1 MKYVVNRIIELIM
14 DNEPS
19 KDKETMIRVDGFDNI
34 KIYEQVASKL
44 SEELLK
50 EGLTLDIKLAKNKWN
65 AFKKKTDNTTI
76 LQSMMQHNWV
86 AEEDSM
92 THYRNLHNSNVVV
105 LLGTEDEEDK
115 GGLAN
120 FQSITPD
127 ILIKTL
133 NGKYHMIFNDESL
146 TDSDNEVIDRLYKDL
161 FEFEAIDICKL
172 SDIADSWNGK
182 ISNSKDF
189 IELFFN
195 ELPSWGLPFRRLELP
210 KRQEIMGRKN
220 VLAGCHRFIVRQPF
234 NSKMSITQYNKYMK
248 RIDYYNSGEA
258 DLAKY
263 PGDNDCWSEQGISNY
278 DEFSKI
284 LKEFIIG
291 ENLNENTSKLL
302 TVDYSIVEDVLEI
315 GVPTGKKPPKDKV
328 KTLIGE
334 PLEVFTNALFT
345 TLAHIKNADIN
356 IENIE
361 FRFSQAEIVC
371 MYSDIEDDEE
381 QQQLLDTWKAICT
394 HCGGVIEYLNKRMW
408 TVNNKDIALS
418 CQPDGFLIPSRAYH
432 FIEEDA
438 MIKSASANKS
448 VSKISFS
455 TCYDVNGKKFHHDF
469 QWKFDAANSWDKNF
483 GELCLQDFC
492 KDKDGIYIPVS
503 EITKINS
510 LIFSKSEEE
519 FFDRL
524 KESDISF
531 DFNLADYIDRK
542 IPADEKVISARFDE
556 VGKAFTEFAYTIA
569 NEGFYTCLAKDC
581 SEISKLC
588 SAYANLGKYLRERT
602 FPENLKWILD
612 AYVNSFNIIGDISV
626 FEAEKEIESCIVP
639 AWHPATLEK
648 INDQKIFFLDGCGEW
663 WNEAQEKEKVTEKE
677 ILDTLSDLLQM
688 SMLQSTLDLF
698 PSYGQVYFGTIAS
711 YGAFSLYGRND
722 IKNENRLRD
731 MIHKDA
737 IFDDDFD
744 KNEVA
749 RLNDNAKMIY
759 GVMLEYA
766 KAFPNS
772 ADNLSIV
779 FIDPSELQP
788 IVAAMYKYIDTRR
801 KNNATAKVDI
811 SLRILVKPE
820 NKGGRNYLA
829 YWMDEFFSQDENVN
843 IHTYLNEWSSKAQ
856 LEKLLNG
863 NNDIAFV
870 MDILKVNNLGFV
882 ASHSNESLAP
892 SQCRFPI
899 VYKPTPISSTSVKRT
914 IELSQPQFKAAYE
927 HTQIVRYRNNME
939 KIPDEMYIASK
950 EVSID
955 SDGQA
960 IVHFLHEKAYWVVC
974 VDSGM
979 DGALLRS
986 DDVHQQDYNII
997 GFSTGKGA
1005 YGQYNLTIT
1014 TRKTILET
1022 IRKKLEDR
1030 LYSLFKWDKEQIK
1043 KAAQLCI
1050 DEASGLDGISLLS
1063 AINPKD
1069 ENIREFLAY
1078 ILTSLREEKSRSDS
1092 VLKIVIHLDSYKHW
1106 FDGDIDKDEDNS
1118 ASRPD
1123 FLVLEAFFT
1132 DDEKLKLKATVTE
1145 CKTSIYA
1152 NAEQHKSHALE
1163 QVKHGV
1169 RTLSKIFNPNSKS
1182 IKRRYW
1188 YAQLYRALAFAQVTF
1203 SNNTEEFAEVS
1214 SKLRSILDGNY
1225 EIEWNS
1231 RILGFWIDMPGD
1243 KEIENVSDDG
1253 ITIFDVPQK
1262 VIQSFLLENR
1272 VSDVDFVNIDAKDFI
1287 EDDEQQERIKER
1299 ERILEEEIESSQ
1311 KGKVKRMQFA
1321 ETYSPIKRNEE
1332 LSEDVPTENAEIQS
1346 EDVSVNNTN
1355 KETENQN
1362 LDDDIEAHDV
1372 SDRVPEPAQGD
1383 VPQPIKEDM
1392 IENNDNLEDIRVLI
1406 GKSKTSSDVYWEF
1419 GSPQMA
1425 NRHLLITGTSGQ
1437 GKTYSI
1443 QTMLYELA
1451 KGNISSVVFDY
1462 TEGFRL
1468 DQLESEFVE
1477 SMHNKINQHIVK
1489 IQGVPINPFKRQE
1502 QDFAGMKIQDTPAD
1516 VAGRFANILTH
1527 VYGFGEQQ
1535 YAAIYEATRVGME
1548 KYGDAM
1554 DMNHFQE
1561 ELVEIQSKNASA
1573 KTVVS
1578 KMTPFFHSIEFNKDA
1593 EFDWGN
1599 ILYAEEAKMNI
1610 FQLTMIDR
1618 EMQVIV
1624 TELMLWDAWYYTK
1637 NYGSKENPF
1646 VVVLDEAQNLSH
1658 KENSPSKAI
1667 LTEGRKF
1674 GWSAWFATQSL
1685 KVLADDEVVRLMQ
1698 AAFKLY
1704 FKPTDEEI
1712 TKMSKQLDPTNSSLW
1727 IGALKA
1733 LKKGQCIVVGDRR
1746 KDDGTFGGTKPTV
1759 TNITSFKER
1768 S

>member
-44 SEELLK
+44 SEEFHK

-65 AFKKKTDNTTI
+65 AFKKKSDNTTI

-195 ELPSWGLPFRRLELP
+195 ELPTWGLPLRRLELP

-278 DEFSKI
+278 DEFSKV

-291 ENLNENTSKLL
+291 ENLSENTSKLL
-302 TVDYSIVEDVLEI
+302 TVDYSIVEDILEI
-315 GVPTGKKPPKDKV
+315 GVPTGKKPPEDKV

-345 TLAHIKNADIN
+345 TLAHIKNADIS
-356 IENIE
+356 IENIK

-408 TVNNKDIALS
+408 TVNNNDIALS
-418 CQPDGFLIPSRAYH
+418 CQPEGFLIPAQAFH

-492 KDKDGIYIPVS
+492 KDKEGIYIPVS

-542 IPADEKVISARFDE
+542 IPTDEKVISARFDE

-612 AYVNSFNIIGDISV
+612 AYINSFNIIGDISV

-677 ILDTLSDLLQM
+677 ISDTLSDLLQM

-698 PSYGQVYFGTIAS
+698 PSYGQVYFGAIAS

-759 GVMLEYA
+759 GVMLDYA

-801 KNNATAKVDI
+801 KNNATVKVDI

-882 ASHSNESLAP
+882 ASHSNVSLAP

-1078 ILTSLREEKSRSDS
+1078 ILTSLREEKFRSDS
-1092 VLKIVIHLDSYKHW
+1092 VLKSVIHLDSYKHW

-1169 RTLSKIFNPNSKS
+1169 RRLSKIFNPNSKS

-1243 KEIENVSDDG
+1243 NEIENVSDDG
-1253 ITIFDVPQK
+1253 ITICDVPQK
-1262 VIQSFLLENR
+1262 VIQSFLLGNR
-1272 VSDVDFVNIDAKDFI
+1272 VSDVDFVNIDVKDFI
-1287 EDDEQQERIKER
+1287 EDDEQQERIEER

-1321 ETYSPIKRNEE
+1321 ETYSPLKRNEE
-1332 LSEDVPTENAEIQS
+1332 ISEDVTAENAEIQS
-1346 EDVSVNNTN
+1346 EDVSANNTN

-1362 LDDDIEAHDV
+1362 LDDDIESHDV
-1372 SDRVPEPAQGD
+1372 SDRVLEAAQSD

-1392 IENNDNLEDIRVLI
+1392 IENKDNLEDIRVLI
-1406 GKSKTSSDVYWEF
+1406 GKSKISTDVYWEF

-1489 IQGVPINPFKRQE
+1489 IQGVPISPFKRQE

-1578 KMTPFFHSIEFNKDA
+1578 KMTPFFHSIEFNKDV

-1637 NYGSKENPF
+1637 NYGSKEKPF

>member
-65 AFKKKTDNTTI
+65 AFKKKSDNTTI
-76 LQSMMQHNWV
+76 LHSMMQHNWV

-133 NGKYHMIFNDESL
+133 NGKYHMFFNDESL

-172 SDIADSWNGK
+172 SDIADSWDGK

-195 ELPSWGLPFRRLELP
+195 ELPIWGLPLRRLELP

-278 DEFSKI
+278 DEFSKV

-291 ENLNENTSKLL
+291 ENLSENTSKLL

-315 GVPTGKKPPKDKV
+315 GVPTGKKAPKDKV

-345 TLAHIKNADIN
+345 TLAHIKNADIS

-408 TVNNKDIALS
+408 TVNNNDITLS
-418 CQPDGFLIPSRAYH
+418 CQPEGFLIPAQAYH

-492 KDKDGIYIPVS
+492 RDKDGIYIPLS

-581 SEISKLC
+581 SKISKLC

-602 FPENLKWILD
+602 FPENLKWVLD
-612 AYVNSFNIIGDISV
+612 AYINSFNIIGDISV

-663 WNEAQEKEKVTEKE
+663 WNEAQEKEKVSEKE
-677 ILDTLSDLLQM
+677 ISDTLSDLLQM

-759 GVMLEYA
+759 GVMLDYA

-801 KNNATAKVDI
+801 KKNATAKVDI

-882 ASHSNESLAP
+882 ASHSNVSLAP

-914 IELSQPQFKAAYE
+914 IELSQPQFKSAYE

-939 KIPDEMYIASK
+939 KIPDEMYIASR

-979 DGALLRS
+979 DGALLRR
-986 DDVHQQDYNII
+986 DDVHQQAYNII

-1078 ILTSLREEKSRSDS
+1078 ILTSLMEEKSRSDS
-1092 VLKIVIHLDSYKHW
+1092 VLKMVVHLDSYRHW

-1123 FLVLEAFFT
+1123 FLILEAFFT

-1169 RTLSKIFNPNSKS
+1169 RRLSKIFNPNSKS

-1243 KEIENVSDDG
+1243 KKIENVSDDG
-1253 ITIFDVPQK
+1253 TTICDVSQK

-1321 ETYSPIKRNEE
+1321 ETYSSIKRNKE

-1372 SDRVPEPAQGD
+1372 SDRVLEPAQGD

-1554 DMNHFQE
+1554 NMNHFQE
-1561 ELVEIQSKNASA
+1561 ELVEIKSKNASA

-1637 NYGSKENPF
+1637 NYGSKEKPF

>member
-133 NGKYHMIFNDESL
+133 NGKYHMFFNDESL

-172 SDIADSWNGK
+172 SDIADSWDEK

-195 ELPSWGLPFRRLELP
+195 ELPTWGLPLRRLELP

-278 DEFSKI
+278 DEFSKV

-291 ENLNENTSKLL
+291 ENLSENTSKLL

-345 TLAHIKNADIN
+345 TLAHIKNADIS

-408 TVNNKDIALS
+408 TVNNNDIALS
-418 CQPDGFLIPSRAYH
+418 CQPEGFLIPAQAYH

-455 TCYDVNGKKFHHDF
+455 TCYYVNGKKFHHDF
-469 QWKFDAANSWDKNF
+469 QWKFGATNSWDKNF

-492 KDKDGIYIPVS
+492 KDKEGINIPVS

-677 ILDTLSDLLQM
+677 ISDTLSDLLQM

-759 GVMLEYA
+759 GVMLDYA

-882 ASHSNESLAP
+882 ASHSNVSLAP

-939 KIPDEMYIASK
+939 KIPDEMYIASR

-979 DGALLRS
+979 DGALLRR
-986 DDVHQQDYNII
+986 DDVHQQAYNII

-1078 ILTSLREEKSRSDS
+1078 ILTSLMEEKSRSDS
-1092 VLKIVIHLDSYKHW
+1092 VLKMVVHLDSYRHW

-1123 FLVLEAFFT
+1123 FLILEAFFT

-1243 KEIENVSDDG
+1243 KKIENVSDDG
-1253 ITIFDVPQK
+1253 TTICDVSQK

-1321 ETYSPIKRNEE
+1321 ETYSSIKRNKE

-1372 SDRVPEPAQGD
+1372 SDRVLEPAQGD

-1392 IENNDNLEDIRVLI
+1392 IENNDNLENIRVLI

-1637 NYGSKENPF
+1637 NYGSKEKPF

>member
-65 AFKKKTDNTTI
+65 AFKKKTHNTTI

-195 ELPSWGLPFRRLELP
+195 ELPTWGLPLRRLELP

-278 DEFSKI
+278 DEFSKV

-291 ENLNENTSKLL
+291 ENLSENTSKLL

-345 TLAHIKNADIN
+345 TLAHIKNADIS

-408 TVNNKDIALS
+408 TVNNNDIALS
-418 CQPDGFLIPSRAYH
+418 CQPEGFLIPAQAYH

-492 KDKDGIYIPVS
+492 KDKEGINIPVS

-677 ILDTLSDLLQM
+677 ISDTLSDLLQM

-759 GVMLEYA
+759 GVMLDYA

-882 ASHSNESLAP
+882 ASHSNVSLAP

-1169 RTLSKIFNPNSKS
+1169 RRLSKIFNPNSKS

-1253 ITIFDVPQK
+1253 ITICDVPQK

-1548 KYGDAM
+1548 KYGDSM

-1637 NYGSKENPF
+1637 NYGSKEKPF

>member
-19 KDKETMIRVDGFDNI
+19 KDKETMIRVDGFDSI

-50 EGLTLDIKLAKNKWN
+50 EGLSLDIKLAKNKWN
-65 AFKKKTDNTTI
+65 AFKKKSDNTTI

-92 THYRNLHNSNVVV
+92 THYRNLHDSNVVV

-133 NGKYHMIFNDESL
+133 NGKYHLIFNDDSF

-195 ELPSWGLPFRRLELP
+195 ELPTWGLPLRRLELP

-278 DEFSKI
+278 DEFSKV

-291 ENLNENTSKLL
+291 ENLSENTSKLL
-302 TVDYSIVEDVLEI
+302 MVDYSIVEDVLEI
-315 GVPTGKKPPKDKV
+315 GIPTGKKPPKDKV
-328 KTLIGE
+328 KTLIGD

-408 TVNNKDIALS
+408 TVNYNDITLS
-418 CQPDGFLIPSRAYH
+418 CQPEGFLIPAQAYH

-492 KDKDGIYIPVS
+492 KDKEGIYIPVS
-503 EITKINS
+503 EINKINS

-542 IPADEKVISARFDE
+542 IPTDEKVISARFDE
-556 VGKAFTEFAYTIA
+556 VGKAFTEFAYAIA

-588 SAYANLGKYLRERT
+588 VAYANLGKYLRERT
-602 FPENLKWILD
+602 FPENLKWVLD
-612 AYVNSFNIIGDISV
+612 AYINSFNIIGDISV

-663 WNEAQEKEKVTEKE
+663 WNEAQEKEKITEKE
-677 ILDTLSDLLQM
+677 ISDTLSDLLQM

-759 GVMLEYA
+759 GVMLDYA

-788 IVAAMYKYIDTRR
+788 IVAAIYKYIDARR
-801 KNNATAKVDI
+801 KNNTSAKVDI

-843 IHTYLNEWSSKAQ
+843 IHTYLNEWNSKSQ

-1078 ILTSLREEKSRSDS
+1078 ILTSLREEKSYSDS

-1106 FDGDIDKDEDNS
+1106 FDGDIDKDDDSS

-1132 DDEKLKLKATVTE
+1132 DDEKLKLKATLTE

-1152 NAEQHKSHALE
+1152 NAEQHKNHALE

-1169 RTLSKIFNPNSKS
+1169 RRLSKIFNPNSKS

-1203 SNNTEEFAEVS
+1203 SNNTSEFAEVS
-1214 SKLRSILDGNY
+1214 SRLRSILDGNY

-1243 KEIENVSDDG
+1243 NETENISDDG
-1253 ITIFDVPQK
+1253 IMICDIPQK
-1262 VIQSFLLENR
+1262 IIQSFLLGNE
-1272 VSDVDFVNIDAKDFI
+1272 VSDVNFVNINAKDFI
-1287 EDDEQQERIKER
+1287 EDDEVQERIEER
-1299 ERILEEEIESSQ
+1299 ERVLAEEIESSQ
-1311 KGKVKRMQFA
+1311 SGKIKRMQFA
-1321 ETYSPIKRNEE
+1321 GI
-1332 LSEDVPTENAEIQS
+1332 
-1346 EDVSVNNTN
+1346 
-1355 KETENQN
+1355 
-1362 LDDDIEAHDV
+1362 
-1372 SDRVPEPAQGD
+1372 
-1383 VPQPIKEDM
+1383 
-1392 IENNDNLEDIRVLI
+1392 
-1406 GKSKTSSDVYWEF
+1406 
-1419 GSPQMA
+1419 
-1425 NRHLLITGTSGQ
+1425 
-1437 GKTYSI
+1437 
-1443 QTMLYELA
+1443 
-1451 KGNISSVVFDY
+1451 
-1462 TEGFRL
+1462 
-1468 DQLESEFVE
+1468 
-1477 SMHNKINQHIVK
+1477 
-1489 IQGVPINPFKRQE
+1489 RQE
-1502 QDFAGMKIQDTPAD
+1502 
-1516 VAGRFANILTH
+1516 
-1527 VYGFGEQQ
+1527 
-1535 YAAIYEATRVGME
+1535 
-1548 KYGDAM
+1548 
-1554 DMNHFQE
+1554 
-1561 ELVEIQSKNASA
+1561 
-1573 KTVVS
+1573 
-1578 KMTPFFHSIEFNKDA
+1578 
-1593 EFDWGN
+1593 
-1599 ILYAEEAKMNI
+1599 
-1610 FQLTMIDR
+1610 
-1618 EMQVIV
+1618 
-1624 TELMLWDAWYYTK
+1624 
-1637 NYGSKENPF
+1637 
-1646 VVVLDEAQNLSH
+1646 
-1658 KENSPSKAI
+1658 
-1667 LTEGRKF
+1667 
-1674 GWSAWFATQSL
+1674 
-1685 KVLADDEVVRLMQ
+1685 
-1698 AAFKLY
+1698 
-1704 FKPTDEEI
+1704 
-1712 TKMSKQLDPTNSSLW
+1712 
-1727 IGALKA
+1727 
-1733 LKKGQCIVVGDRR
+1733 
-1746 KDDGTFGGTKPTV
+1746 
-1759 TNITSFKER
+1759 
-1768 S
+1768 

>member
-19 KDKETMIRVDGFDNI
+19 KDKETMIRVDGFDSI

-50 EGLTLDIKLAKNKWN
+50 EGLSLDIKLAKNKWN
-65 AFKKKTDNTTI
+65 AFKKKSDNTTI

-92 THYRNLHNSNVVV
+92 THYRNLHDSNVVV

-133 NGKYHMIFNDESL
+133 NGKYHLIFNDDSF

-195 ELPSWGLPFRRLELP
+195 ELPTWGLPLRRLELP

-278 DEFSKI
+278 DEFSKV

-291 ENLNENTSKLL
+291 ENLSENTSKLL

-315 GVPTGKKPPKDKV
+315 GIPTGKKPPKDKV
-328 KTLIGE
+328 KTLIGD

-345 TLAHIKNADIN
+345 TLAHIKNADIS

-408 TVNNKDIALS
+408 TVNYNDITLS
-418 CQPDGFLIPSRAYH
+418 CQPEGFLIPAQAYH

-492 KDKDGIYIPVS
+492 KDKEGIYIPVS
-503 EITKINS
+503 EINKINS

-542 IPADEKVISARFDE
+542 IPTDEKVISARFDE
-556 VGKAFTEFAYTIA
+556 VGKAFTEFAYAIA

-588 SAYANLGKYLRERT
+588 AAYVNLGKYLRERT

-612 AYVNSFNIIGDISV
+612 AYINSFNIIGDISV

-663 WNEAQEKEKVTEKE
+663 WNEAQEKEKITEKE
-677 ILDTLSDLLQM
+677 ISDTLSDLLQM

-744 KNEVA
+744 KNEVS

-759 GVMLEYA
+759 GVMLDYA

-788 IVAAMYKYIDTRR
+788 IVAAIYKYIDARR
-801 KNNATAKVDI
+801 KNNISAKVDI

-843 IHTYLNEWSSKAQ
+843 IHTYLNEWNSKSQ

-1078 ILTSLREEKSRSDS
+1078 ILTSLREEKSYSDS

-1106 FDGDIDKDEDNS
+1106 FDGDIDKDDDSS

-1132 DDEKLKLKATVTE
+1132 DDEKLKLKATV
-1145 CKTSIYA
+1145 
-1152 NAEQHKSHALE
+1152 
-1163 QVKHGV
+1163 
-1169 RTLSKIFNPNSKS
+1169 
-1182 IKRRYW
+1182 
-1188 YAQLYRALAFAQVTF
+1188 
-1203 SNNTEEFAEVS
+1203 
-1214 SKLRSILDGNY
+1214 
-1225 EIEWNS
+1225 
-1231 RILGFWIDMPGD
+1231 
-1243 KEIENVSDDG
+1243 
-1253 ITIFDVPQK
+1253 
-1262 VIQSFLLENR
+1262 
-1272 VSDVDFVNIDAKDFI
+1272 
-1287 EDDEQQERIKER
+1287 
-1299 ERILEEEIESSQ
+1299 
-1311 KGKVKRMQFA
+1311 
-1321 ETYSPIKRNEE
+1321 
-1332 LSEDVPTENAEIQS
+1332 
-1346 EDVSVNNTN
+1346 
-1355 KETENQN
+1355 
-1362 LDDDIEAHDV
+1362 
-1372 SDRVPEPAQGD
+1372 
-1383 VPQPIKEDM
+1383 
-1392 IENNDNLEDIRVLI
+1392 
-1406 GKSKTSSDVYWEF
+1406 
-1419 GSPQMA
+1419 
-1425 NRHLLITGTSGQ
+1425 
-1437 GKTYSI
+1437 
-1443 QTMLYELA
+1443 
-1451 KGNISSVVFDY
+1451 
-1462 TEGFRL
+1462 
-1468 DQLESEFVE
+1468 
-1477 SMHNKINQHIVK
+1477 
-1489 IQGVPINPFKRQE
+1489 
-1502 QDFAGMKIQDTPAD
+1502 
-1516 VAGRFANILTH
+1516 
-1527 VYGFGEQQ
+1527 
-1535 YAAIYEATRVGME
+1535 
-1548 KYGDAM
+1548 
-1554 DMNHFQE
+1554 
-1561 ELVEIQSKNASA
+1561 
-1573 KTVVS
+1573 
-1578 KMTPFFHSIEFNKDA
+1578 
-1593 EFDWGN
+1593 
-1599 ILYAEEAKMNI
+1599 
-1610 FQLTMIDR
+1610 
-1618 EMQVIV
+1618 
-1624 TELMLWDAWYYTK
+1624 
-1637 NYGSKENPF
+1637 
-1646 VVVLDEAQNLSH
+1646 
-1658 KENSPSKAI
+1658 
-1667 LTEGRKF
+1667 
-1674 GWSAWFATQSL
+1674 
-1685 KVLADDEVVRLMQ
+1685 
-1698 AAFKLY
+1698 
-1704 FKPTDEEI
+1704 
-1712 TKMSKQLDPTNSSLW
+1712 
-1727 IGALKA
+1727 
-1733 LKKGQCIVVGDRR
+1733 
-1746 KDDGTFGGTKPTV
+1746 
-1759 TNITSFKER
+1759 
-1768 S
+1768 

>member
-195 ELPSWGLPFRRLELP
+195 ELPTWGLPLRRLELP

-278 DEFSKI
+278 DEFSKV

-291 ENLNENTSKLL
+291 ENLSENTSKLL

-345 TLAHIKNADIN
+345 TLAHIKNADIS

-408 TVNNKDIALS
+408 TVNNNDIALS
-418 CQPDGFLIPSRAYH
+418 CQPEGFLIPAQAYH

-469 QWKFDAANSWDKNF
+469 QWKFDTANSWDKNF

-492 KDKDGIYIPVS
+492 KDKEGINIPVS

-542 IPADEKVISARFDE
+542 IPSDEKVISARFDE
-556 VGKAFTEFAYTIA
+556 IGKAFTEFAYTIA

-677 ILDTLSDLLQM
+677 ISDTLSDLLQM

-882 ASHSNESLAP
+882 ASHSNVSLAP

-1253 ITIFDVPQK
+1253 ITICDVPQK

-1321 ETYSPIKRNEE
+1321 ETYSPIKRKEE

-1637 NYGSKENPF
+1637 NYGSKEKPF

>member
-44 SEELLK
+44 SEELHK

-65 AFKKKTDNTTI
+65 AFKKKSDNTTI

-133 NGKYHMIFNDESL
+133 NGKYHMIFKDESL

-291 ENLNENTSKLL
+291 ENLSENTSKLL

-408 TVNNKDIALS
+408 TVNNNDIALS
-418 CQPDGFLIPSRAYH
+418 CQPEGFLIPAQAYH
-432 FIEEDA
+432 FIEEDT

-612 AYVNSFNIIGDISV
+612 AYINSFNIIGDISV

-677 ILDTLSDLLQM
+677 ISDTLSDLLQM

-759 GVMLEYA
+759 GVMLDYA

-801 KNNATAKVDI
+801 KNNATGKVDI

-882 ASHSNESLAP
+882 ASHSNVSLAP

-1169 RTLSKIFNPNSKS
+1169 RRLSKIFNPNSKS

-1253 ITIFDVPQK
+1253 ITICDVPQK

-1637 NYGSKENPF
+1637 NYGSKEKPF

-1733 LKKGQCIVVGDRR
+1733 LKKGQCIVVGDRK

-1768 S
+1768 C

>member
-1 MKYVVNRIIELIM
+1 MKYVINRIVELIL

-19 KDKETMIRVDGFDNI
+19 KDKETMICVDGFDNI
-34 KIYEQVASKL
+34 AIYEQVAARISSVLVEK
-44 SEELLK
+44 
-50 EGLTLDIKLAKNKWN
+50 GLTVDVKLAKNKWN
-65 AFKKKTDNTTI
+65 SFKKNPENTTI
-76 LQSMMQHNWV
+76 LQSMEQHKWI
-86 AEEDSM
+86 AEEDSI
-92 THYRNLHNSNVVV
+92 THYRNLHTKNVVV
-105 LLGTEDEEDK
+105 LMGTEDEEDK

-120 FQSITPD
+120 CQSITPE

-133 NGKYHMIFNDESL
+133 NGRYHLVFKEDFL
-146 TDSDNEVIDRLYKDL
+146 TDHDNDLIDRLYKDL
-161 FEFEAIDICKL
+161 FEYEAIDICKL
-172 SDIADSWNGK
+172 SDIADSWQGK
-182 ISNSKDF
+182 ITNSKDF
-189 IELFFN
+189 MELFF
-195 ELPSWGLPFRRLELP
+195 EGLPAWGLPFRRIELP
-210 KRQEIMGRKN
+210 KQKEVMGRKN

-248 RIDYYNSGEA
+248 RIEYYNSGGAE
-258 DLAKY
+258 LAKY
-263 PGDNDCWSEQGISNY
+263 TSDHECWNDQGVKDY
-278 DEFSKI
+278 DEFSKV

-291 ENLNENTSKLL
+291 ENLDENKKKLL
-302 TVDYSIVEDVLEI
+302 QIDYCIVEDVLDI
-315 GVPTGKKPPKDKV
+315 GIPTEKKPPKDKV
-328 KTLIGE
+328 KTLVGE
-334 PLEVFTNALFT
+334 PLEIFSNALFS
-345 TLAHIKNADIN
+345 TLAHIKNADISVD
-356 IENIE
+356 NIE
-361 FRFSQAEIVC
+361 FNFTQAEIVC
-371 MYSDIEDDEE
+371 MYSDVEDEE
-381 QQQLLDTWKAICT
+381 EKQQLLDTWKSICT

-408 TVNNKDIALS
+408 TVNENDVTLTCTPEK
-418 CQPDGFLIPSRAYH
+418 FLIPSKAYH
-432 FIEEDA
+432 YIEEDVYV
-438 MIKSASANKS
+438 KSAAANKS

-455 TCYDVNGKKFHHDF
+455 TRYHVNGKSFHHNF
-469 QWKFDAANSWDKNF
+469 LWKFDTANSWDKNF

-492 KDKDGIYIPVS
+492 NNKYGNFIPVS
-503 EITKINS
+503 EISRINS

-519 FFDRL
+519 FFDRF
-524 KESDISF
+524 KESDIEF
-531 DFNLADYIDRK
+531 NFNLIEYVDKK
-542 IPADEKVISARFDE
+542 IPIEEKVVSAKFDE
-556 VGKAFTEFAYTIA
+556 VGKAFAEFAYVVA
-569 NEGFYTCLAKDC
+569 NEGFYTCMLKEN
-581 SEISKLC
+581 SELSKLC
-588 SAYANLGKYLRERT
+588 DAYVSLGKYLRGRT
-602 FPENLKWILD
+602 FPENLKWVLD
-612 AYVNSFNIIGDISV
+612 AYINAFNIIGDISV
-626 FEAEKEIESCIVP
+626 FESEKEIESCIVP

-648 INDQKIFFLDGCGEW
+648 FNDQKIFFLDGCDEW
-663 WNEAQEKEKVTEKE
+663 WNEVQGHDKITEKQ
-677 ILDTLSDLLQM
+677 ITDTLTDLLQM
-688 SMLQSTLDLF
+688 SMIQSTLDVF
-698 PSYGQVYFGTIAS
+698 PSYGQVYFGIIAS
-711 YGAFSLYGRND
+711 FGAFSLYGRSD

-744 KNEVA
+744 RNEVA

-759 GVMLEYA
+759 GVMSDYA

-788 IVAAMYKYIDTRR
+788 IVAAIYKYIDVSR
-801 KNNATAKVDI
+801 KKDELAKIDI
-811 SLRILVKPE
+811 SLRILVRPE

-843 IHTYLNEWSSKAQ
+843 IHTYLNEWTCKSA

-863 NNDIAFV
+863 NNDIVFV

-882 ASHSNESLAP
+882 SSYNNSSLAP

-914 IELSQPQFKAAYE
+914 IELSQPQFKSAYE

-939 KIPDEMYIASK
+939 KVPDGMYIASK

-955 SDGQA
+955 TDGQA

-986 DDVHQQDYNII
+986 DDSHQQDYNII

-1022 IRKKLEDR
+1022 IRKKLENR
-1030 LYSLFKWDKEQIK
+1030 LYSLFKWEKEQIK

-1063 AINPKD
+1063 ATNPKD
-1069 ENIREFLAY
+1069 ENIREFMAY
-1078 ILTSLREEKSRSDS
+1078 VLTSFREEKSESDS
-1092 VLKIVIHLDSYKHW
+1092 VLKIVVHLDSYKHW
-1106 FDGDIDKDEDNS
+1106 FEGDIDKDEDNS
-1118 ASRPD
+1118 TYRPD
-1123 FLVLEAFFT
+1123 FLVLEAFLT
-1132 DDEKLKLKATVTE
+1132 GDEKLKLKATVTE

-1152 NAEQHKSHALE
+1152 NAVQHKEHALE
-1163 QVKHGV
+1163 QARHGV
-1169 RTLSKIFNPNSKS
+1169 HRLSRIFDPESKS

-1188 YAQLYRALAFAQVTF
+1188 FAQLYRALAFAQVTF
-1203 SNNTEEFAEVS
+1203 SNNTEEFAALS
-1214 SKLRSILDGNY
+1214 TKLRSVLEGNY
-1225 EIEWNS
+1225 EIEWNA
-1231 RILGFWIDMPGD
+1231 RILGFWLDMQGD
-1243 KEIENVSDDG
+1243 EEVETVVGDEETLIYD
-1253 ITIFDVPQK
+1253 IPQK
-1262 VIQSFLLENR
+1262 VIQSLLLKDSIDE
-1272 VSDVDFVNIDAKDFI
+1272 VEYVNIDPNDFI
-1287 EDDEQQERIKER
+1287 EDEEQKERIRER
-1299 ERILEEEIESSQ
+1299 ERILDEEIATSQ
-1311 KGKVKRMQFA
+1311 TGKVKRIQA
-1321 ETYSPIKRNEE
+1321 K
-1332 LSEDVPTENAEIQS
+1332 EDTKLIIPPMNVTENVLGGGKDMQ
-1346 EDVSVNNTN
+1346 
-1355 KETENQN
+1355 Q
-1362 LDDDIEAHDV
+1362 DIEAT
-1372 SDRVPEPAQGD
+1372 
-1383 VPQPIKEDM
+1383 KEKNIDKT
-1392 IENNDNLEDIRVLI
+1392 NDSEQKINLDDIRVLI
-1406 GKSKTSSDVYWEF
+1406 GKSKTMSDVCWEF

-1443 QTMLYELA
+1443 QTMLFELE
-1451 KGNISSVVFDY
+1451 KSNISSVIFDY

-1477 SMHNKINQHIVK
+1477 SMNHKINQHIVK

-1535 YAAIYEATRVGME
+1535 YAAIYEATRVGVE
-1548 KYGDAM
+1548 KYGNQM
-1554 DMNHFQE
+1554 DMNRFQE
-1561 ELVEIQSKNASA
+1561 QLIETQAKNASA

-1593 EFDWGN
+1593 EFDWGSV
-1599 ILYAEEAKMNI
+1599 LYAPEAKMNI

-1637 NYGSKENPF
+1637 NYGSKEKPF

-1727 IGALKA
+1727 LGALKA
-1733 LKKGQCIVVGDRR
+1733 LKKGQCIVVGDRK

-1759 TNITSFKER
+1759 TNITSFKDR
-1768 S
+1768 C

>member
-19 KDKETMIRVDGFDNI
+19 KDKETMIRVDGFDSI

-50 EGLTLDIKLAKNKWN
+50 EGLSLDIKLAKNKWN
-65 AFKKKTDNTTI
+65 AFKKKSDNTTI

-92 THYRNLHNSNVVV
+92 THYRNLHDSNVVV

-133 NGKYHMIFNDESL
+133 NGKYHLIFNDDSF

-189 IELFFN
+189 IELFFD
-195 ELPSWGLPFRRLELP
+195 ELPTWGLPLRRLELP

-278 DEFSKI
+278 DEFSKV

-291 ENLNENTSKLL
+291 ENLSENTSKLL

-315 GVPTGKKPPKDKV
+315 GIPTGKKPPKDKV
-328 KTLIGE
+328 KTLIGD

-345 TLAHIKNADIN
+345 TLAHIKNADIS

-408 TVNNKDIALS
+408 TVNYNDITLS
-418 CQPDGFLIPSRAYH
+418 CQPEGFLIPAQAYH

-492 KDKDGIYIPVS
+492 KDKEGIYIPVS
-503 EITKINS
+503 EINKINS

-542 IPADEKVISARFDE
+542 IPTDEKVISARFDE
-556 VGKAFTEFAYTIA
+556 VGKAFTEFAYAIA

-588 SAYANLGKYLRERT
+588 AAYANLGKYLRERT

-612 AYVNSFNIIGDISV
+612 AYINSFNIIGDISV

-663 WNEAQEKEKVTEKE
+663 WNEAQEKEKITEKE
-677 ILDTLSDLLQM
+677 ISDTLSDLLQM

-744 KNEVA
+744 KNEVS

-759 GVMLEYA
+759 GVMLDYA

-788 IVAAMYKYIDTRR
+788 IVAAIYKYIDARR
-801 KNNATAKVDI
+801 KNNISAKVDI

-843 IHTYLNEWSSKAQ
+843 IHTYLNEWNSKSQ

-1078 ILTSLREEKSRSDS
+1078 ILTSLREEKSYSDS

-1106 FDGDIDKDEDNS
+1106 FDGDIDKDDDSS

-1152 NAEQHKSHALE
+1152 NAEQHKNHALQ

-1169 RTLSKIFNPNSKS
+1169 RRLSKIFNPNSKS

-1203 SNNTEEFAEVS
+1203 SNNTSEFAEVS
-1214 SKLRSILDGNY
+1214 SRLRSILDGNY

-1243 KEIENVSDDG
+1243 NETENISDDG
-1253 ITIFDVPQK
+1253 IMICDIPQK
-1262 VIQSFLLENR
+1262 IIQSFLLGNE
-1272 VSDVDFVNIDAKDFI
+1272 VSDVNFVNINAKDFI
-1287 EDDEQQERIKER
+1287 EDDEVQERIKER
-1299 ERILEEEIESSQ
+1299 ERVLAEEIESSQ
-1311 KGKVKRMQFA
+1311 NGKIKRMQFA
-1321 ETYSPIKRNEE
+1321 ETYS
-1332 LSEDVPTENAEIQS
+1332 
-1346 EDVSVNNTN
+1346 SVN
-1355 KETENQN
+1355 
-1362 LDDDIEAHDV
+1362 
-1372 SDRVPEPAQGD
+1372 
-1383 VPQPIKEDM
+1383 
-1392 IENNDNLEDIRVLI
+1392 
-1406 GKSKTSSDVYWEF
+1406 
-1419 GSPQMA
+1419 
-1425 NRHLLITGTSGQ
+1425 
-1437 GKTYSI
+1437 
-1443 QTMLYELA
+1443 
-1451 KGNISSVVFDY
+1451 
-1462 TEGFRL
+1462 
-1468 DQLESEFVE
+1468 
-1477 SMHNKINQHIVK
+1477 
-1489 IQGVPINPFKRQE
+1489 
-1502 QDFAGMKIQDTPAD
+1502 
-1516 VAGRFANILTH
+1516 
-1527 VYGFGEQQ
+1527 
-1535 YAAIYEATRVGME
+1535 
-1548 KYGDAM
+1548 
-1554 DMNHFQE
+1554 
-1561 ELVEIQSKNASA
+1561 
-1573 KTVVS
+1573 
-1578 KMTPFFHSIEFNKDA
+1578 
-1593 EFDWGN
+1593 
-1599 ILYAEEAKMNI
+1599 
-1610 FQLTMIDR
+1610 
-1618 EMQVIV
+1618 
-1624 TELMLWDAWYYTK
+1624 
-1637 NYGSKENPF
+1637 
-1646 VVVLDEAQNLSH
+1646 
-1658 KENSPSKAI
+1658 KA
-1667 LTEGRKF
+1667 
-1674 GWSAWFATQSL
+1674 
-1685 KVLADDEVVRLMQ
+1685 
-1698 AAFKLY
+1698 
-1704 FKPTDEEI
+1704 
-1712 TKMSKQLDPTNSSLW
+1712 
-1727 IGALKA
+1727 
-1733 LKKGQCIVVGDRR
+1733 
-1746 KDDGTFGGTKPTV
+1746 
-1759 TNITSFKER
+1759 
-1768 S
+1768 

>member
-34 KIYEQVASKL
+34 KIYEQVALRL
-44 SEELLK
+44 SEELHK
-50 EGLTLDIKLAKNKWN
+50 EGLALDIKLAKNKWN
-65 AFKKKTDNTTI
+65 AFKKKSDNTTI

-195 ELPSWGLPFRRLELP
+195 ELPTWGLPLRRLELP

-248 RIDYYNSGEA
+248 RIDYYNSGKA

-278 DEFSKI
+278 DEFSKV

-291 ENLNENTSKLL
+291 ENLSENTSKLL
-302 TVDYSIVEDVLEI
+302 MVDYSIVEDVLEI

-334 PLEVFTNALFT
+334 PLEVFSNALFT
-345 TLAHIKNADIN
+345 TLAHIKNADIS

-408 TVNNKDIALS
+408 TVNNNDIALS
-418 CQPDGFLIPSRAYH
+418 CQPEGFLIPAQAYH

-455 TCYDVNGKKFHHDF
+455 TCYDVYGKKFHHDF

-492 KDKDGIYIPVS
+492 KDKEGIYIPVS

-531 DFNLADYIDRK
+531 EFNLADYIDRK

-556 VGKAFTEFAYTIA
+556 VGKAFIEFSYTIA

-581 SEISKLC
+581 SEISRLC
-588 SAYANLGKYLRERT
+588 SAYANLGKCLRERT
-602 FPENLKWILD
+602 FPENLKWVLD
-612 AYVNSFNIIGDISV
+612 AYINSFNIIGDISV

-677 ILDTLSDLLQM
+677 ISDTLSDLLQM

-759 GVMLEYA
+759 GVMLDYA

-843 IHTYLNEWSSKAQ
+843 IHTYLNEWSSKSQ

-882 ASHSNESLAP
+882 ASHSNVSLAP

-1106 FDGDIDKDEDNS
+1106 FDGDIEKDEDNS

-1169 RTLSKIFNPNSKS
+1169 CRLSKIFNPNSKS

-1253 ITIFDVPQK
+1253 ITICDVTQK

-1332 LSEDVPTENAEIQS
+1332 LSEDVPIENAEIQS

-1355 KETENQN
+1355 KEIENQN

-1637 NYGSKENPF
+1637 NYGSKEKPF

>member
-44 SEELLK
+44 SEELHK

-65 AFKKKTDNTTI
+65 AFKKKSDNTTI

-195 ELPSWGLPFRRLELP
+195 ELPTWGLPLRRLELP

-278 DEFSKI
+278 DEFSKV

-291 ENLNENTSKLL
+291 ENLSENTSKLL

-315 GVPTGKKPPKDKV
+315 GVPTGKKTPKDKV

-345 TLAHIKNADIN
+345 TLAHIKNADIS

-408 TVNNKDIALS
+408 TVNNNDITLS
-418 CQPDGFLIPSRAYH
+418 CQPEGFLIPAQAYH

-492 KDKDGIYIPVS
+492 RDKDGIYIPVS

-510 LIFSKSEEE
+510 LIFVKSEEE

-588 SAYANLGKYLRERT
+588 SAYTNLGKYLRERT
-602 FPENLKWILD
+602 FPENLKWVLD
-612 AYVNSFNIIGDISV
+612 AYINSFNIIGDISV

-677 ILDTLSDLLQM
+677 IADTLSDLLQM

-759 GVMLEYA
+759 GVMLDYA

-882 ASHSNESLAP
+882 ASHSNVSLAP

-986 DDVHQQDYNII
+986 DDVHQHDYNII

-1169 RTLSKIFNPNSKS
+1169 RSLSKIFNPNSKS

-1203 SNNTEEFAEVS
+1203 SNNTEKFAEVS

-1243 KEIENVSDDG
+1243 KETENVSDDG
-1253 ITIFDVPQK
+1253 ITICDVPQK

-1502 QDFAGMKIQDTPAD
+1502 QDFAGIKIQDTPAD

-1554 DMNHFQE
+1554 NMNHFQE

-1637 NYGSKENPF
+1637 NYGSKEKPF

>member
-19 KDKETMIRVDGFDNI
+19 KDKETMIRVDGFDSI

-50 EGLTLDIKLAKNKWN
+50 EGLSLDIKLAKNKWN
-65 AFKKKTDNTTI
+65 AFKKKSDNTTI

-92 THYRNLHNSNVVV
+92 THYRNLHDSNVVV

-133 NGKYHMIFNDESL
+133 NGKYHLIFNDDSF

-182 ISNSKDF
+182 ISNSEDF

-195 ELPSWGLPFRRLELP
+195 ELPTWGLPLRRLELP

-263 PGDNDCWSEQGISNY
+263 PGDSDCWSEQGISNY
-278 DEFSKI
+278 DEFSKV

-291 ENLNENTSKLL
+291 ENLSENTSKLL
-302 TVDYSIVEDVLEI
+302 MVDYSIVEDVLEI
-315 GVPTGKKPPKDKV
+315 GIPTGKKPPKDKV
-328 KTLIGE
+328 KTLIGD

-345 TLAHIKNADIN
+345 TLAHIKNADIS

-408 TVNNKDIALS
+408 TVNYNDITLS
-418 CQPDGFLIPSRAYH
+418 CQPEGFLIPAQAYH

-469 QWKFDAANSWDKNF
+469 QWKFDAANSWEKNF

-492 KDKDGIYIPVS
+492 KDKEGIYIPVS
-503 EITKINS
+503 EINKINS

-542 IPADEKVISARFDE
+542 IPTDEKVISARFDE
-556 VGKAFTEFAYTIA
+556 VGKAFTEFAYAIA

-588 SAYANLGKYLRERT
+588 AAYANLGKYLRERT
-602 FPENLKWILD
+602 FPENLKWVLD
-612 AYVNSFNIIGDISV
+612 AYINSFNIIGDISV

-663 WNEAQEKEKVTEKE
+663 WNEAQEKEKITEKE
-677 ILDTLSDLLQM
+677 ISDTLSDLLQM

-759 GVMLEYA
+759 GVMLDYA

-788 IVAAMYKYIDTRR
+788 IVAAIYKYIDARR
-801 KNNATAKVDI
+801 KNNTSAKVDI

-843 IHTYLNEWSSKAQ
+843 IHTYLNEWNSKSQ

-1030 LYSLFKWDKEQIK
+1030 LYSL
-1043 KAAQLCI
+1043 L
-1050 DEASGLDGISLLS
+1050 
-1063 AINPKD
+1063 
-1069 ENIREFLAY
+1069 
-1078 ILTSLREEKSRSDS
+1078 
-1092 VLKIVIHLDSYKHW
+1092 
-1106 FDGDIDKDEDNS
+1106 
-1118 ASRPD
+1118 
-1123 FLVLEAFFT
+1123 
-1132 DDEKLKLKATVTE
+1132 
-1145 CKTSIYA
+1145 
-1152 NAEQHKSHALE
+1152 
-1163 QVKHGV
+1163 
-1169 RTLSKIFNPNSKS
+1169 
-1182 IKRRYW
+1182 
-1188 YAQLYRALAFAQVTF
+1188 
-1203 SNNTEEFAEVS
+1203 
-1214 SKLRSILDGNY
+1214 
-1225 EIEWNS
+1225 
-1231 RILGFWIDMPGD
+1231 
-1243 KEIENVSDDG
+1243 
-1253 ITIFDVPQK
+1253 
-1262 VIQSFLLENR
+1262 
-1272 VSDVDFVNIDAKDFI
+1272 
-1287 EDDEQQERIKER
+1287 
-1299 ERILEEEIESSQ
+1299 
-1311 KGKVKRMQFA
+1311 
-1321 ETYSPIKRNEE
+1321 
-1332 LSEDVPTENAEIQS
+1332 
-1346 EDVSVNNTN
+1346 
-1355 KETENQN
+1355 
-1362 LDDDIEAHDV
+1362 
-1372 SDRVPEPAQGD
+1372 
-1383 VPQPIKEDM
+1383 
-1392 IENNDNLEDIRVLI
+1392 
-1406 GKSKTSSDVYWEF
+1406 
-1419 GSPQMA
+1419 
-1425 NRHLLITGTSGQ
+1425 
-1437 GKTYSI
+1437 
-1443 QTMLYELA
+1443 
-1451 KGNISSVVFDY
+1451 
-1462 TEGFRL
+1462 
-1468 DQLESEFVE
+1468 
-1477 SMHNKINQHIVK
+1477 
-1489 IQGVPINPFKRQE
+1489 
-1502 QDFAGMKIQDTPAD
+1502 
-1516 VAGRFANILTH
+1516 
-1527 VYGFGEQQ
+1527 
-1535 YAAIYEATRVGME
+1535 
-1548 KYGDAM
+1548 
-1554 DMNHFQE
+1554 
-1561 ELVEIQSKNASA
+1561 
-1573 KTVVS
+1573 
-1578 KMTPFFHSIEFNKDA
+1578 
-1593 EFDWGN
+1593 
-1599 ILYAEEAKMNI
+1599 
-1610 FQLTMIDR
+1610 
-1618 EMQVIV
+1618 
-1624 TELMLWDAWYYTK
+1624 
-1637 NYGSKENPF
+1637 
-1646 VVVLDEAQNLSH
+1646 
-1658 KENSPSKAI
+1658 
-1667 LTEGRKF
+1667 
-1674 GWSAWFATQSL
+1674 
-1685 KVLADDEVVRLMQ
+1685 
-1698 AAFKLY
+1698 
-1704 FKPTDEEI
+1704 
-1712 TKMSKQLDPTNSSLW
+1712 
-1727 IGALKA
+1727 
-1733 LKKGQCIVVGDRR
+1733 
-1746 KDDGTFGGTKPTV
+1746 
-1759 TNITSFKER
+1759 
-1768 S
+1768 